1 MNTTFTELRAA
12 AVPIKRACVLVGR
25 ARATHYRHVR
35 GPVHGVDA
43 VDHPLPGPQRAPQ
56 FVQDDEVVPTG
67 FQPGV
72 GEDVGDV
79 DRPEPVRR
87 R

>member
-43 VDHPLPGPQRAPQ
+43 VDHPLPARSARHSSSR
-56 FVQDDEVVPTG
+56 TMK
-67 FQPGV
+67 
-72 GEDVGDV
+72 
-79 DRPEPVRR
+79 
-87 R
+87 